1 MNWLDR
7 ARRELRQA
15 AEEHPAE
22 TAETAETPPTA
33 VMAVRDPAE
42 STESAEARRDAWEE
56 RSAILEFDNG
66 LTRAEAERIAWLSI
80 YGSARLH

>member
-7 ARRELRQA
+7 ARRELH
-15 AEEHPAE
+15 EPARRRS
-22 TAETAETPPTA
+22 ADTAETPPTA
-33 VMAVRDPAE
+33 VMAVRDPADV
-42 STESAEARRDAWEE
+42 AELAETLRDAWEE

-80 YGSARLH
+80 YGSTRLH

>member
-7 ARRELRQA
+7 ARRELREA
-15 AEEHPAE
+15 ARRRPAD
-22 TAETAETPPTA
+22 TAETPSTA
-33 VMAVRDPAE
+33 VLAVRVPAD
-42 STESAEARRDAWEE
+42 SAELAEALRDAWEE

-80 YGSARLH
+80 YGSARPH

>member
-7 ARRELRQA
+7 ARRELRQP
-15 AEEHPAE
+15 AEPHPAE
-22 TAETAETPPTA
+22 TAEKLPTA
-33 VMAVRDPAE
+33 VMAVRDPADVAE
-42 STESAEARRDAWEE
+42 LAEALRDAWEE

-66 LTRAEAERIAWLSI
+66 LTRTEAERIAWQSI

>member
-7 ARRELRQA
+7 ARRKLRQP
-15 AEEHPAE
+15 AEPHPAE
-22 TAETAETPPTA
+22 AAERLPTA

-42 STESAEARRDAWEE
+42 SAESAEALRDAWEE

-80 YGSARLH
+80 DGSARRH